1 MSSLLTATNLR
12 RAAIPATLIGAMTLP
27 YWGYG
32 ALIGIVT
39 LALMYGMLCLSWNVI
54 SGFAGQLN
62 MATPA
67 FFGIGAYGVAFPYA
81 EYELSPYFGLLI
93 GLVAAVL
100 VAIGVAQLTFR
111 SFTISGFAF
120 ILFTLALSE
129 LLRSVMRTVEFFG
142 GAEGILLPFNPSLQ
156 TLQFRTGKAYYF
168 LILILVSLAMVVT
181 ARIRNSGFGL
191 RLAAIRESEDA
202 ALAAGINAGLHK
214 TLALMIS
221 AAMASVAGGFYAVF
235 IAYIIPDTVFS
246 IELTVAVFVGTIVG
260 GLGTVWGPLIG
271 GAGVWMLNEALV
283 RLPLGSGQGAN
294 LAVILYG
301 LLLILCIH
309 RLPEGIVGSLS
320 GSPRWWWRHEVPPEK
335 KEDQRDGARG
345 HDWQFDQS
353 LVATDTPTGSTR
365 RTSGGITA
373 NTNRLRG
380 RYRDDS

>member
-1 MSSLLTATNLR
+1 MSALLTAPSLR
-12 RAAIPATLIGAMTLP
+12 RAAIAGALVGAVTLP

-93 GLVAAVL
+93 GVVTSVL
-100 VAIGVAQLTFR
+100 VAIVVAQLTFR

-129 LLRSVMRTVEFFG
+129 LLRSVMRTIEFFG

-156 TLQFRTGKAYYF
+156 TLQFRTAKPYYF
-168 LILILVSLAMVVT
+168 LILVLVCLAMVVT

-191 RLAAIRESEDA
+191 RLAAIRENEDA
-202 ALAAGINAGLHK
+202 ALAAGINAGSQK
-214 TLALMIS
+214 TLALMVS
-221 AAMASVAGGFYAVF
+221 AAIASVAGGFYAVF

-294 LAVILYG
+294 LAVVLYG

-320 GSPRWWWRHEVPPEK
+320 SSPRWWRRHEVPPG
-335 KEDQRDGARG
+335 KEDDQLEVARG
-345 HDWQFDQS
+345 RGSQPQDN
-353 LVATDTPTGSTR
+353 LVPTDTPTEPARGT
-365 RTSGGITA
+365 TSEITLS
-373 NTNRLRG
+373 TNRLKG
-380 RYRDDS
+380 R